1 MSVPCLPC
9 SRGSSSFWP
18 PKHTVVSQVED
29 CVSRLGDNKL
39 QEFLNSEEPEK
50 LFSCKSNEMLLHKRS
65 TGMKHIK
72 TELLLKTE

>member
-50 LFSCKSNEMLLHKRS
+50 LFFFMQKQ
-65 TGMKHIK
+65 
-72 TELLLKTE
+72 